1 MVRADCVH
9 NDAKLYTQ
17 KSIIHKKH
25 VSSGIAAAWGSLTKE
40 ISQLKQI
47 DSINKKFKAAQATQ
61 EVRPYTLVAE
71 GLKH

>member
-1 MVRADCVH
+1 
-9 NDAKLYTQ
+9 
-17 KSIIHKKH
+17 